1 MSLTKHKIKILYEKV
16 LVVKS
21 IHNSKDSLKKVWKLQ
36 IKIREFDFLARCS
49 GSFLCYLKLVS
60 FLCYL
65 KLVFQKLVFMLFAL
79 MFFGT

>member
-1 MSLTKHKIKILYEKV
+1 MSFTKHKSKIVYVKV

-21 IHNSKDSLKKVWKLQ
+21 IHNSKDLLKKVWKVQ
-36 IKIREFDFLARCS
+36 IKFREFDFLARCS
-49 GSFLCYLKLVS
+49 GSILCYLKLIS

-65 KLVFQKLVFMLFAL
+65 KLIFQKLVFMLFAL